1 VALVDKELTAPALLR
16 LYDYWE
22 RKRGARHWPARRDID
37 PLDFGYVLGNIALID
52 VFGEPPAFRV
62 RLFGDNLVR
71 KIGVEVT
78 GKRLED
84 IPLPQL
90 REHFALRCRQIVER
104 GTPYRTKG
112 DYFMDGRASRH
123 ELLVLPLSADGT
135 RIDMLLFAFWWE
147 EPAARR
153 PKPL

>member
-1 VALVDKELTAPALLR
+1 MALEDKELSAPALLR

-22 RKRGARHWPARRDID
+22 TKRGGRRWPARRDID
-37 PLDFGYVLGNIALID
+37 PLDFGYVLGNVALID
-52 VFGEPPAFRV
+52 VLGEPTAFRV

-71 KIGVEVT
+71 KIGIEVT

-90 REHFALRCRQIVER
+90 RDHFALRCPQIVAR

-112 DYFMDGRASRH
+112 DYFMDDRLLRH
-123 ELLVLPLSADGT
+123 ELLVLPLSDDGA
-135 RIDMLLFAFWWE
+135 RINMLLFAFWWE
-147 EPAARR
+147 EPSARR